1 MYVTEN
7 VTAMLVNRSY
17 GLSCVA
23 GVSLG
28 QLKLCATVLVVKNI
42 EDFGGGDG
50 GPKGDLKV
58 VPLYSEGW
66 CSEETLKILVEVMV
80 VL

>member
-1 MYVTEN
+1 
-7 VTAMLVNRSY
+7 MLVIYRSY
-17 GLSCVA
+17 GLSCIA

-28 QLKLCATVLVVKNI
+28 QLKLCATVLVVQENS

-50 GPKGDLKV
+50 GLKGVLKV

-66 CSEETLKILVEVMV
+66 WSKKIVKILVEVMV
-80 VL
+80 VLKAY